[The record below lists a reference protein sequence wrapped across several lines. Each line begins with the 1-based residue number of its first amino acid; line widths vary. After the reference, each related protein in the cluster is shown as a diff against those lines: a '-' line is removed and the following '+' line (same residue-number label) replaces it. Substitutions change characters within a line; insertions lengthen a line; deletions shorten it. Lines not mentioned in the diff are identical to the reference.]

1 LSNTKPSITGY
12 GVVFL
17 FRKFPRTL
25 LQRASRWLDDDGEE
39 LSLQTSPKTKEEL
52 SRIVNAAK
60 QEWLDAQSYFN
71 NATEPDLVDHAILSL
86 QAAERKYM
94 YWLKRMKNSQ

>member
-1 LSNTKPSITGY
+1 
-12 GVVFL
+12 VVFL
-17 FRKFPRTL
+17 LRKFPGTL